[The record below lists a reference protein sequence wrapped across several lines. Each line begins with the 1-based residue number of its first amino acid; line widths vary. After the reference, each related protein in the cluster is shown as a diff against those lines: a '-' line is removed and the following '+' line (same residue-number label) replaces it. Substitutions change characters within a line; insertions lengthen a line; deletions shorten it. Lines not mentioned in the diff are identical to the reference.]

1 MSSLYYLPHK
11 KNAKLFPA
19 NYKSLKMKILIYGKG
34 FLGHHFYDYL
44 TSQDENVVWGTAD
57 IGNLEQVRADL
68 KEHSP
73 DTILNCAGKTGRPNV
88 DWCEDHKEET
98 FYSNVTG
105 PLVLMQASSETGAL
119 LAHLGSG
126 CIYQGDNNGQGF
138 SEQDAPNFYGS
149 FYSRT
154 KAWSD
159 QMMKEFPILVLRLR
173 MPIDANP
180 GPRNF
185 ISKII
190 KYDQVI
196 NIENSMTVVDDLLS
210 ATYELLKKR
219 ATGLY
224 NMTNPG
230 AIDHKTILEM
240 YKKIVDP
247 NFTYKII
254 SLEEL
259 EKHTKAPRSN
269 CILNTDKLAREGIKM
284 RPIEEAIRDCLGK
297 GFK

>member
-1 MSSLYYLPHK
+1 
-11 KNAKLFPA
+11 
-19 NYKSLKMKILIYGKG
+19 MKILIYGKG
-34 FLGHHFYDYL
+34 FLGHHFYNYL
-44 TSQDENVVWGTAD
+44 NTQGENVAWGNAD

-68 KEHSP
+68 KEHQP

-105 PLVLMQASSETGAL
+105 PLVLMQAAGENGAL

-126 CIYQGDNNGQGF
+126 CIYEGDNNGQGF
-138 SEQDAPNFYGS
+138 SEEDAPNFYGS

-159 QMMKEFPILVLRLR
+159 QMMKEFPVLVLRLR

-190 KYDQVI
+190 KYDKVI
-196 NIENSMTVVDDLLS
+196 NIKNSMTVVEDLMP

-230 AIDHKTILEM
+230 AIDHQTILEM

-247 NFTYKII
+247 TFTYKII

-259 EKHTKAPRSN
+259 EQQTKAPRSN
-269 CILNTDKLAREGIKM
+269 CILNTKKLSRAGIKM
-284 RPIEEAIRDCLGK
+284 RPIEEAIRDCLEK
-297 GFK
+297 GFKQPLTNTDK